1 MGFILSVDYEDKPV
15 KGKKF
20 KWNDSMVLDIY
31 DLAREGK
38 SDLSIAKSLG
48 INSSTFNVW
57 KADKP
62 RVREALKRGR
72 SIKTMIVSGQTLGEY
87 IYKRLPERLQAYYDQ
102 LAGWEKEPNFQK
114 RCESLFRRE
123 GQQVRQHLFLQFL
136 INKTWNASEACRM
149 VGITRSTLD
158 AWVKNDPAFAE
169 MLNEMVWHKKN
180 FVEGAM
186 FRLVKKGDT
195 AATIHAAKTFA
206 GDRGF
211 LPVTKSESVGVVK
224 HDHDHTLKIEKLPV
238 ALRQQVLLALEAGKP
253 VDDII
258 DAEVVEHPNGVK

>member
-1 MGFILSVDYEDKPV
+1 MGFKVRVIEPDQKT
-15 KGKKF
+15 KRRG
-20 KWNDSMVLDIY
+20 KWNESMLFDIY

-38 SDLSIAKSLG
+38 ADNGISKALG
-48 INSSTFNVW
+48 IDVSTFDSW
-57 KADKP
+57 KRHKP
-62 RVREALKRGR
+62 GVKEALKRGR
-72 SIKTMIVSGQTLGEY
+72 SIKTTIVSGQTLGEY
-87 IYKRLPERLQAYYDQ
+87 IYKRLPQRLQLYYDQ

-114 RCESLFRRE
+114 RCESLFERE
-123 GQQVRQHLFLQFL
+123 GRSVRQHLFLQFL
-136 INKTWNASEACRM
+136 VNKTWNASEACRM
-149 VGITRSTLD
+149 VGISRVTLD
-158 AWVKNDPAFAE
+158 SWVKNDPAFAE
-169 MLNEMVWHKKN
+169 MLQEMVWHKKN

-211 LPVTKSESVGVVK
+211 LPVSKTESVGVVK

-238 ALRQQVLLALEAGKP
+238 ALRQQVLLALEEGKP

-258 DAEVVEHPNGVK
+258 DAEVIEHPNGVK